1 LPAGGR
7 GQICR
12 ARERFIRRGLV
23 HTHGRRRRP
32 VRGPGY
38 HSFIAIFA
46 SGSGAAPRHVSAAAG
61 ATRWSH
67 PSPTECGRAHPSAGG
82 NARPAHRGFDHM
94 DRATHGTGSTDATS
108 GMPNR
113 AARLSGDRTMT
124 GRRRRIER
132 GRRFRSQIIA
142 ETQPF
147 LSAFLGTNFLQ
158 ESHLYFLAVSANQ
171 RRSSSIQSCLLKAF
185 WIWIWI
191 GGATF

>member
-1 LPAGGR
+1 MIIYICTMLKKNEGPLLYSRIFNPASCSSRTVELPAGGR

-94 DRATHGTGSTDATS
+94 DRANMAPDRRTR
-108 GMPNR
+108 R
-113 AARLSGDRTMT
+113 AGCQIGPRACQVI
-124 GRRRRIER
+124 GR
-132 GRRFRSQIIA
+132 
-142 ETQPF
+142 
-147 LSAFLGTNFLQ
+147 
-158 ESHLYFLAVSANQ
+158 
-171 RRSSSIQSCLLKAF
+171 
-185 WIWIWI
+185 
-191 GGATF
+191 